1 MSPMTVRVTTQ
12 LALGVSIALLLAGCG
27 NGPTSVPIA
36 LTAAPGV
43 VGGPTFPVGPYV
55 VSGAVTDAVG
65 PIAGANV
72 NAWVITTG
80 ISYSY
85 MYVHGPLRTDGAGHY
100 RMTDLPSGANLRF
113 QVYKD
118 GYVQQCAAP
127 SVTIEGDLT
136 MDLALVAK
144 SNVTA
149 SATQAAPLGLRWIS
163 GTIVEIT
170 PAGKAPVAGAFVD
183 FEPLEDLNLANTY
196 SDATGRFA
204 LCGLPQND
212 SVTVSAG
219 LRGRVVYVTVPPGQT
234 TGIEI
239 TLP

>member
-1 MSPMTVRVTTQ
+1 MIPRLTVLFTIAMT
-12 LALGVSIALLLAGCG
+12 SIALLLAGCS
-27 NGPTSVPIA
+27 NGSTSLPSAPT
-36 LTAAPGV
+36 TTPGTI
-43 VGGPTFPVGPYV
+43 GGPTFPVGPYV

-72 NAWVITTG
+72 NAWVITPG

-85 MYVHGPLRTDGAGHY
+85 MYAHGPLLTDGAGRY
-100 RMTDLPSGANLRF
+100 RMTDLPSGANLWF

-118 GYVQQCAAP
+118 GYVQQCAAL
-127 SVTIEGDLT
+127 SLMIQGDLT
-136 MDLALVAK
+136 MDLGLVAN
-144 SNVTA
+144 SNLTA
-149 SATQAAPLGLRWIS
+149 SVTQTASPGLRSVS

-170 PAGKAPVAGAFVD
+170 PTGKAPVAGAFVD
-183 FEPLEDLNLANTY
+183 FEPLEDLNVANTR
-196 SDATGRFA
+196 SDASGRFA

-212 SVTVSAG
+212 SVTLGAG
-219 LRGRVVYVTVPPGQT
+219 LGGRVVYVKVPPGET

>member
-1 MSPMTVRVTTQ
+1 V
-12 LALGVSIALLLAGCG
+12 A
-27 NGPTSVPIA
+27 
-36 LTAAPGV
+36 
-43 VGGPTFPVGPYV
+43 
-55 VSGAVTDAVG
+55 SGAVTDAVG

-72 NAWVITTG
+72 NAFVITSG

-85 MYVHGPLRTDGAGHY
+85 MYVHGPLLSDGAGRY
-100 RMTDLPSGANLRF
+100 RMTDLPGGAHLWF

-127 SVTIEGDLT
+127 SLTIDGDLT

-144 SNVTA
+144 SNLTA
-149 SATQAAPLGLRWIS
+149 SASQAAPPGLRWVS

-170 PAGKAPVAGAFVD
+170 PTGKEPVAGAFVD
-183 FEPLEDLNLANTY
+183 FEPLEDLNVANTH
-196 SDATGRFA
+196 SDAAGRFA

-212 SVTVSAG
+212 SVTLGAG
-219 LRGRVVYVTVPPGQT
+219 LGGRVAYVKVAPGET